1 MGKIQFLK
9 GTEEIDSGQWDA
21 LASESVLSTFFQTKD
36 CYEFYAGLSFLE
48 AFVFA
53 VTVDDKLKGVIVG
66 YIQKDG
72 GRLKQFFSRRAIING
87 GPLLADDVSDE
98 VVVALL
104 GGCRQQLKHKTI
116 YIETRNFNDYSQY
129 KNAFDKA
136 SLAYEPHYNFHVDT
150 SSLEVVEQNMG
161 KSRKRDVKTS
171 LRDGAE
177 VVENPTEKEVSEF
190 YGLLD
195 NLYRTRVK
203 TPLFP
208 LEFFNHLYYSPFGRF
223 LLVRYENHIIGGT
236 VCVEQP
242 GRAVYEWFA
251 CGEDGM
257 YKNIYPSTVSTHAAI
272 CYAASHGCPRF
283 DMMGAGAP
291 GDGGYGVRDFKAKF
305 GGQLV
310 EHGRNKYVCND
321 ILYAI
326 GLMGVK
332 ILRRRCGR

>member
-9 GTEEIDSGQWDA
+9 STEDIDCEQWDS
-21 LASESVLSTFFQTKD
+21 LASESELSTFFQTKD

-53 VTVDDKLKGVIVG
+53 VTVDDKLKGIIVG

-98 VVVALL
+98 VIVALL
-104 GGCRQQLKHKTI
+104 GGCRQQLKHRTI
-116 YIETRNFNDYSQY
+116 YIETRNFNDYSLY
-129 KNAFDKA
+129 KETFDKA
-136 SLAYEPHYNFHVDT
+136 GFAYEPHYNFHVDT
-150 SSLEVVEQNMG
+150 SSLEIVEQNMG

-190 YGLLD
+190 YGVLD
-195 NLYRTRVK
+195 ILYRTRVK

-208 LEFFNHLYYSPFGRF
+208 FEFFDHLYHSPFGRF
-223 LLVRYENHIIGGT
+223 LLVRYEDHIVGGT

-242 GRAVYEWFA
+242 GRTVYEWFA

-257 YKNIYPSTVSTHAAI
+257 HKNIYPSTVATHAAI
-272 CYAASHGCPRF
+272 CYAASHGCPCF
-283 DMMGAGAP
+283 DMMGAGVP

-310 EHGRNKYVCND
+310 EHGRNKYVCQRL
-321 ILYAI
+321 LYVI
-326 GLMGVK
+326 GTLGVK
-332 ILRRRCGR
+332 LLKRK